1 MKGFLKNI
9 HSVLLSSQEIEDKDR
24 GDLVQMIII
33 VAGFAIAAIAIVGWI
48 TTALFGVG
56 ADSAK
61 CLTTYGQGLMQN
73 DDAWCRPG
81 IGDGNTHA
89 HVSECDIVNNDKAYR
104 SRFDDHIGCSLNNW

>member
-9 HSVLLSSQEIEDKDR
+9 HAVILNNQEIEDKDR

-48 TTALFGVG
+48 TTAMFGVG
-56 ADSAK
+56 ADSAR

-73 DDAWCRPG
+73 YDAWCYDSHAFQSDCA
-81 IGDGNTHA
+81 IQGD
-89 HVSECDIVNNDKAYR
+89 EAYR
-104 SRFDDHIGCSLNNW
+104 SRFDTDSCWNDDWVGEVFT